1 MAAALGARLPIKEA
15 FGTMVVNVGAG
26 TTEVAVFSLCG
37 TVFGT
42 SLRVGG
48 DKMDDAITAYVRRKH
63 NLTIGEVT
71 AERLKR
77 SLAVAL
83 EAEVQNI
90 TAPVRG
96 RHLSS
101 GLPKEIEVSQY
112 EVWSAIQDYVSQ
124 IVGAVRTALENTPP
138 EFAADIMK
146 HGIVLT
152 GGGALLKQIETA
164 VSIATELPVRVAD
177 NPELCVAMG
186 AAIALESS
194 DYRQVL
200 Y

>member
-1 MAAALGARLPIKEA
+1 
-15 FGTMVVNVGAG
+15 
-26 TTEVAVFSLCG
+26 
-37 TVFGT
+37 
-42 SLRVGG
+42 
-48 DKMDDAITAYVRRKH
+48 
-63 NLTIGEVT
+63 
-71 AERLKR
+71 
-77 SLAVAL
+77 
-83 EAEVQNI
+83 
-90 TAPVRG
+90 
-96 RHLSS
+96 
-101 GLPKEIEVSQY
+101 
-112 EVWSAIQDYVSQ
+112 VSQ